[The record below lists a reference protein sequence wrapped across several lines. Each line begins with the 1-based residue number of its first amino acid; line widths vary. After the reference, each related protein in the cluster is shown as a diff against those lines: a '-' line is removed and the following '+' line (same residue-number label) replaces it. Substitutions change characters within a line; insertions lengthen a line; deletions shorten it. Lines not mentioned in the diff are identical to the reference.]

1 MRRCDAKL
9 LRLLMPCLALSCM
22 GLLCAPNSLADQITL
37 TNGDRITGNILRSDD
52 KTLVIKS
59 ELAGDVNIKWDGIAS
74 ITSTQ
79 SLHLTLKDGQTI
91 VGTVTTDD
99 SKFVVATKDTGS
111 VNAPR
116 SEVVAVRDDDEQ
128 KTYDATVDR
137 LRNPGLAD
145 LWTGQLD
152 TGLSLT
158 RGNSASL
165 TYTLA
170 AKAVRESTRDKIT
183 VNMTDVYGV
192 NDNTEPSQTVAN
204 EIRGGI
210 RADINI
216 TSKIFAFGLTD
227 FDSNALQ
234 HLDLQNDIGGG
245 GGYHAYKSKIT
256 TFDLS
261 AGVSYNQEYFSQYHI
276 TTTTAPPTTTF
287 FPSSTMRNAEA
298 ILGEELDTKIGGRTT
313 LSETFNFYPGFG
325 NDAGHRFTFN
335 ASAATKMNNWL
346 AWQVTFNDNYLSNP
360 PFGIKSNDLLLA
372 TGLRLT
378 MRKATP

>member
-1 MRRCDAKL
+1 MRRFEIAVLRTL
-9 LRLLMPCLALSCM
+9 LPCFALACM
-22 GLLCAPNSLADQITL
+22 GLLCAGSSYADQVTL
-37 TNGDRITGNILRSDD
+37 TNGDRISGNIVKSDD

-59 ELAGDVNIKWDGIAS
+59 DLAGDVNIKWEGIAA

-79 SLHLTLKDGQTI
+79 ALHLTLKDGQTV
-91 VGTVTTDD
+91 VGTVTTED

-111 VNAPR
+111 VNASR
-116 SEVVAVRDDDEQ
+116 DSVVAVRNDDEQ
-128 KTYDATVDR
+128 KTYDATVER

-145 LWTGQLD
+145 LWSGQLD

-170 AKAVRESTRDKIT
+170 AKAVRATTRDKIT
-183 VNMTDVYGV
+183 VNMTDVYGT
-192 NDNTEPSQTVAN
+192 NDNTTPHQTVAN

-216 TSKIFAFGLTD
+216 NSRIFAFGLTD

-245 GGYHAYKSKIT
+245 GGYHAYKSKNT

-261 AGVSYNQEYFSQYHI
+261 GGVSYNQEYFSGYSI
-276 TTTTAPPTTTF
+276 ITTTAPPTTTF
-287 FPSSTMRNAEA
+287 YPSSTMRNAEA
-298 ILGEELDTKIGGRTT
+298 ILGEELDTKIGARTT
-313 LSETFNFYPGFG
+313 FSENFNYYPGFG
-325 NDAGHRFTFN
+325 GDSGHRFTFN

-360 PFGIKSNDLLLA
+360 PTGIKSNDLLLS

-378 MRKATP
+378 MGKTTP

>member
-9 LRLLMPCLALSCM
+9 LRLFLPCVAMSCAV
-22 GLLCAPNSLADQITL
+22 LLWPANIQADQITL
-37 TNGDRITGNILRSDD
+37 TNGDRITGNIIKSDD

-59 ELAGDVNIKWDGIAS
+59 DIAGDVNIKWDGIAT

-79 SLHLTLKDGQTI
+79 PLHLTLKDGQTI
-91 VGTVTTDD
+91 VGAVSTED
-99 SKFVVATKDTGS
+99 SKFVVVTKDTGS

-116 SEVVAVRDDDEQ
+116 SEVVAVRNDDEQ

-145 LWTGQLD
+145 LWSGQLD

-165 TYTLA
+165 TFTLA
-170 AKAVRESTRDKIT
+170 AKAVRESTRDKIAIY
-183 VNMTDVYGV
+183 MTDVYGV

-204 EIRGGI
+204 EIRGGV

-216 TSKIFAFGLTD
+216 NSKVFAFGLTD

-245 GGYHAYKSKIT
+245 AGYHAYKSKIT

-261 AGVSYNQEYFSQYHI
+261 GGVSYNQEYFSQYHI
-276 TTTTAPPTTTF
+276 TTTTVPPTTTF
-287 FPSSTMRNAEA
+287 FPSSTRKNAEA
-298 ILGEELDTKIGGRTT
+298 ILGEQLDTKIGGRTT
-313 LSETFNFYPGFG
+313 FSESFTYNPGFG
-325 NDAGHRFTFN
+325 SGNGYRFTFN
-335 ASAATKMNNWL
+335 SGAATKMNNWL
-346 AWQVTFNDNYLSNP
+346 AWQVTFNDGYLSNP
-360 PFGIKSNDLLLA
+360 PFGIKSNDLLLS
-372 TGLRLT
+372 TGLRVTLGKT
-378 MRKATP
+378 TP

>member
-1 MRRCDAKL
+1 MRRFEKTLRRVL
-9 LRLLMPCLALSCM
+9 LPCLALACL
-22 GLLCAPNSLADQITL
+22 GLVFAGSSSADQVTL
-37 TNGDRITGNILRSDD
+37 TNGDRITGNIVRSDG

-59 ELAGDVNIKWDGIAS
+59 DIAGDINIKWDGIAT
-74 ITSTQ
+74 ITSSQ
-79 SLHLTLKDGQTI
+79 PLHLTLKDGQTV

-111 VNAPR
+111 VNTAR

-128 KTYDATVDR
+128 KAYDTAIDK

-145 LWTGQLD
+145 LWAGQLD

-165 TYTLA
+165 TFTLA
-170 AKAVRESTRDKIT
+170 AKAVRETTRDKIT

-216 TSKIFAFGLTD
+216 NSKFFAFGLTD

-245 GGYHAYKSKIT
+245 GGYHVYKTKNT
-256 TFDLS
+256 TFDVS
-261 AGVSYNQEYFSQYHI
+261 GGASYNQEYFSAYSI

-298 ILGEELDTKIGGRTT
+298 ILGEELDTKLGARTT
-313 LSETFNFYPGFG
+313 FSENFNYYPGFG
-325 NDAGHRFTFN
+325 GDSGHRFTFN
-335 ASAATKMNNWL
+335 ASGATKMNNWL

-360 PFGIKSNDLLLA
+360 PFGIKSNDLLLS
-372 TGLRLT
+372 TGLRVT
-378 MRKATP
+378 VGKTTP

>member
-1 MRRCDAKL
+1 MRRVQAIFP
-9 LRLLMPCLALSCM
+9 RLLPPCVAM
-22 GLLCAPNSLADQITL
+22 LCAVLLHPAISRADQVTL
-37 TNGDRITGNILRSDD
+37 TNGDRITGAIVKSDD

-59 ELAGDVNIKWDGIAS
+59 EIAGDVNIKWDGIAV

-79 SLHLTLKDGQTI
+79 PLHLTLKDGQTV
-91 VGTVTTDD
+91 VGTVTTED
-99 SKFVVATKDTGS
+99 SKFVVVTKDTGS
-111 VNAPR
+111 VNAAR
-116 SEVVAVRDDDEQ
+116 SEVVAVRNDDEQ
-128 KTYDATVDR
+128 KTYDATIER
-137 LRNPGLAD
+137 LRNPGLTD
-145 LWTGQLD
+145 LWSGQVD

-158 RGNSASL
+158 RGNSATL

-183 VNMTDVYGV
+183 VYMTDVYGV

-216 TSKIFAFGLTD
+216 NSKLFGFGLTD

-245 GGYHAYKSKIT
+245 AGYHAYKSKT
-256 TFDLS
+256 TAFDLS
-261 AGVSYNQEYFSQYHI
+261 AGVSYNQEYFSQYSI

-287 FPSSTMRNAEA
+287 FPSSTRKNAEA
-298 ILGEELDTKIGGRTT
+298 ILGEQLDTKIGGRTT
-313 LSETFNFYPGFG
+313 LSENFTYNPGFG
-325 NDAGHRFTFN
+325 SDSGYRFTF
-335 ASAATKMNNWL
+335 SSGAATKMNNWL
-346 AWQVTFNDNYLSNP
+346 AWQVTFNDGYISNP
-360 PFGIKSNDLLLA
+360 PFGIKSNDLQLS

-378 MRKATP
+378 VGKAKP

>member
-1 MRRCDAKL
+1 MRRLEAIL
-9 LRLLMPCLALSCM
+9 RRLLMPCLALSSV
-22 GLLCAPNSLADQITL
+22 GVLCASNILADQITL
-37 TNGDRITGNILRSDD
+37 TNGDRITGNVLRSDD
-52 KTLVIKS
+52 KILVIKS
-59 ELAGDVNIKWDGIAS
+59 ELAGDVNIKWDGIAA

-79 SLHLTLKDGQTI
+79 TLHLTLKDGQTI
-91 VGTVTTDD
+91 VGVVTTDD
-99 SKFVVATKDTGS
+99 SKFVVATKATGS

-128 KTYDATVDR
+128 KSYDATVDR

-165 TYTLA
+165 TFTLA

-204 EIRGGI
+204 EIRGGV

-216 TSKIFAFGLTD
+216 NSRIFAFGLTD

-276 TTTTAPPTTTF
+276 TTTTVPPTTTF

-298 ILGEELDTKIGGRTT
+298 ILGEELDTKIGSRTT
-313 LSETFNFYPGFG
+313 FSEIFNFYPGFG
-325 NDAGHRFTFN
+325 TDAGHRFH
-335 ASAATKMNNWL
+335 L
-346 AWQVTFNDNYLSNP
+346 QYQRRDQ
-360 PFGIKSNDLLLA
+360 DE
-372 TGLRLT
+372 
-378 MRKATP
+378 